1 MADDVI
7 PDEIKQFILNNID
20 SIAQLEALLLLRG
33 NPQLDWTINTVAKRL
48 YISEQETS
56 ILLQRLCADSFLI
69 TTAEKPAVYR
79 YHTNPNELGQ
89 MVDRLAELYS
99 KYLIPVT
106 NLIHSKPRTRVREFA
121 DAFKL
126 RKEKD
131 Q

>member
-20 SIAQLEALLLLRG
+20 SIAQLEALLLLRKDS
-33 NPQLDWTINTVAKRL
+33 QLDWTIDAVAKGL

-56 ILLQRLCADSFLI
+56 ILLRHLCAGGFLI
-69 TTAEKPAVYR
+69 TTAEKPTAYR
-79 YHTNPNELGQ
+79 YHTNFDELGQ

-106 NLIHSKPRTRVREFA
+106 NLIHSKPQTRVREFA

-126 RKEKD
+126 RKEED

>member
-20 SIAQLEALLLLRG
+20 SIAQLEALLLLRKD
-33 NPQLDWTINTVAKRL
+33 PQLDWTIDAVAKGL

-56 ILLQRLCADSFLI
+56 ILLRRLCAGGFLI
-69 TTAEKPAVYR
+69 TTAEKPAAYR
-79 YHTNPNELGQ
+79 YHTNSNELGQ

-106 NLIHSKPRTRVREFA
+106 NLIHSKPQTRVREFA

-126 RKEKD
+126 RKEED